1 MSTDYMTIDWP
12 NHKIDWTQ
20 DSEYIRLFGPA
31 ENDTIVDENSRNE
44 ERYAPRPPMSPFG
57 EKIDEEFSSS

>member
-1 MSTDYMTIDWP
+1 MT
-12 NHKIDWTQ
+12 IDWTQ

-57 EKIDEEFSSS
+57 EKIDEESSSS